1 VRRADTSDPAAQAGL
16 AAVTQAAGGTE
27 PMALASRA
35 ALALLTPGTFASR
48 RAGQALG
55 LLAEAGFRPAYA
67 RLVSFDDDE
76 VIGRMWADA
85 YAVMEPDRRVVC
97 YDLLKAAESLLLVL
111 RYTGPEES
119 GPGTSE
125 TGTSETSASE
135 TSASERLA
143 GLKGHSDPARCGPAA
158 LRTRLGAANRVINM
172 LHCAATTPDTVREA
186 ALLLD
191 AGDLAAAWRSVAAG
205 RDAAPLGGVIDIGS
219 RWCGNSLAHAGVAVR
234 SRLLGAITAQDGA
247 EPAWAARCRRE
258 WQWVRERDPGE
269 PRALLAE
276 YRAAFPACPEP
287 GPDGQ
292 GPAGSGRAPGTA
304 AAREHALRLVEG
316 LLRGRP
322 ADVGELR
329 ATLARAGCVVDR
341 WEWVVLASY
350 AVTPVPE
357 GAAC

>member
-1 VRRADTSDPAAQAGL
+1 MSRADTSDPAAQAGL
-16 AAVTQAAGGTE
+16 AAVTRAAVTRAAGGTG

-48 RAGQALG
+48 RAGQALD

-67 RLVSFDDDE
+67 RLVTFDDDE

-111 RYTGPEES
+111 RYTGPGEG
-119 GPGTSE
+119 GPGGDE
-125 TGTSETSASE
+125 TEIG
-135 TSASERLA
+135 ASERLA
-143 GLKGHSDPARCGPAA
+143 GLKGHSDPARCGPGA

-205 RDAAPLGGVIDIGS
+205 RDAAPLGGAIDIGS
-219 RWCGNSLAHAGVAVR
+219 RWCGNSLAHVGVAVR
-234 SRLLGAITAQDGA
+234 SRLLGAITAQDDA
-247 EPAWAARCRRE
+247 EPAQAARCRRE

-276 YRAAFPACPEP
+276 YRAAFPACPQP
-287 GPDGQ
+287 GPGGQ